1 MHLIERVG
9 SYVGLASF
17 LGLGILAL
25 LYFSQARDVRRLRE
39 WAGRAPERA
48 ADIERAATTQQVTQ
62 KAGQAAGQTAAQ
74 TATHVPPALPASQH
88 QMPPT
93 PLAAASVKKRK
104 PLRDRVRNVHIPQL
118 RYLALTLA
126 GVLVL
131 GGAAYGAVELINNDG
146 SSTTTDAQKNSGHLK
161 RGGSDGH
168 NRAQQ
173 VSVDPAKVTVAIL
186 NGTTVQ
192 GLAAK
197 IGEQVRAG
205 GFTLGT
211 IGNAARIDQSRS
223 EVLYRKG
230 QGAAARAVANRLGIQ
245 SIAQVDSVNAEIAGS
260 FDAIVLVG
268 ADRSG

>member
-9 SYVGLASF
+9 SYVGLVSF
-17 LGLGILAL
+17 LGLAILAL
-25 LYFSQARDVRRLRE
+25 LYFSQARDVRRLRD

-48 ADIERAATTQQVTQ
+48 ADMERAATQQV
-62 KAGQAAGQTAAQ
+62 GQTAAQ
-74 TATHVPPALPASQH
+74 PTAQKPAHVPPALPASQH

-104 PLRDRVRNVHIPQL
+104 PLRDRIRNVHIPQL

-131 GGAAYGAVELINNDG
+131 GGAAYGAVELINNDSG
-146 SSTTTDAQKNSGHLK
+146 STTTSDAQKTAGDHK
-161 RGGSDGH
+161 RSGSDGR
-168 NRAQQ
+168 NRSQQ
-173 VSVDPAKVTVAIL
+173 VNVDPSKVTVAIL

-197 IGEQVRAG
+197 IGEEVRAG

-223 EVLYRKG
+223 QVLYRKG

-245 SIAQVDSVNAEIAGS
+245 SIGQVDSVNAEIAGS

-268 ADRSG
+268 ADRAG

>member
-1 MHLIERVG
+1 VHLIERVG
-9 SYVGLASF
+9 SFVGLASF
-17 LGLGILAL
+17 LGLAILAL

-48 ADIERAATTQQVTQ
+48 ADMEQTATQQ
-62 KAGQAAGQTAAQ
+62 A
-74 TATHVPPALPASQH
+74 ATHVPPALPASQH
-88 QMPPT
+88 QLPPT
-93 PLAAASVKKRK
+93 PLAEAAARKRK
-104 PLRDRVRNVHIPQL
+104 PLRERVRNVHIPQL

-131 GGAAYGAVELINNDG
+131 GGAAYGAVELIGNDG
-146 SSTTTDAQKNSGHLK
+146 GSSSGPDSPTGGGHRKDA
-161 RGGSDGH
+161 SDG
-168 NRAQQ
+168 RKRERQ
-173 VSVDPAKVTVAIL
+173 VNVDPSQVTVAIL

-197 IGEQVRAG
+197 IGEEVRAG

-223 EVLYRKG
+223 QVLYRKG
-230 QGAAARAVANRLGIQ
+230 QGSAARAVANRLGIQ
-245 SIAQVDSVNAEIAGS
+245 SIGQVDTVNAEIAGS
-260 FDAIVLVG
+260 FDAVVLVG